1 MSRAEPKRRAGLP
14 ALAMLSLLVL
24 LLGAGTAMPQ
34 SRELL
39 QRLPPDLREHL
50 RERKA
55 QWAGWSAQ
63 ERSAFTGRVDE
74 WEQRDPEARA
84 RERELYAAW
93 RALDSIDRQ
102 LVQAARARHAAL
114 PSTAQAQLR
123 EKFEALDEHVR
134 RGWLLGPRLG
144 ADYPALQPLLAQVPE
159 DQREPLLQ
167 VLREMTPPQR
177 ADLAVLLQRTPAE
190 ERDALRRGLLSTSE
204 TNRGAWLRLRLER

>member
-1 MSRAEPKRRAGLP
+1 MSHADRRHGAVSA
-14 ALAMLSLLVL
+14 ALATLALLALV
-24 LLGAGTAMPQ
+24 AGTALSQ

-39 QRLPPDLREHL
+39 QRLPPDLRDEL
-50 RERKA
+50 QQRQA

-63 ERSAFTGRVDE
+63 EREAFAERMDD
-74 WEQRDPEARA
+74 WEQRDPQARA
-84 RERELYAAW
+84 REREHYAAW

-114 PSTAQAQLR
+114 PPAGQAQLR
-123 EKFEALDEHVR
+123 EKFEELDEHVR

-159 DQREPLLQ
+159 AQRAPLLR
-167 VLREMTPPQR
+167 VLHEMTPPQR
-177 ADLAVLLQRTPAE
+177 ADLAVLLQRTPSE
-190 ERDALRRGLLSTSE
+190 ERDALRRGLLSTSD

>member
-1 MSRAEPKRRAGLP
+1 MSRADRRRDATLT
-14 ALAMLSLLVL
+14 ALALLMLV
-24 LLGAGTAMPQ
+24 AGTALSQ

-39 QRLPPDLREHL
+39 LRLPPDLREQL
-50 RERKA
+50 QQRQA

-63 ERSAFTGRVDE
+63 ERAVFAARVDD

-84 RERELYAAW
+84 REREHYAAW
-93 RALDSIDRQ
+93 QALDSIDQ
-102 LVQAARARHAAL
+102 GLVQTARARYAAL
-114 PSTAQAQLR
+114 PSAEQAQLR

-159 DQREPLLQ
+159 DQHAPLLR
-167 VLREMTPPQR
+167 VLHEMTPPQR

-190 ERDALRRGLLSTSE
+190 ERDALRRGLLSTSDA
-204 TNRGAWLRLRLER
+204 NRGAWLRLRLER